1 MFSNQ
6 SHLPYTFTEHY
17 WFCSRG
23 PEFSS
28 LLLRAIPMCHSHIC
42 SEIAIMILNG
52 VCSYNFDDFWGV
64 RWGTTAQNT
73 CHIVTSSIFSVMIIM
88 LFMHQLFNNTLLSSS
103 YLVPCKDKTVPFSS
117 NSNLQLQGWDTVWVL
132 PSVNNLQEIRHC
144 VIDQWPMAMNIVQ
157 IHSTFY
163 YT

>member
-1 MFSNQ
+1 MKTLEPIFSNQ
-6 SHLPYTFTEHY
+6 SRVIYLTL
-17 WFCSRG
+17 SRNTTDFAAEV
-23 PEFSS
+23 PNFPVNCFVMLHNE
-28 LLLRAIPMCHSHIC
+28 RDIPMCHSHIC

-73 CHIVTSSIFSVMIIM
+73 CHVVTSSIFSVMIIM

-117 NSNLQLQGWDTVWVL
+117 NSNLQLQG
-132 PSVNNLQEIRHC
+132 
-144 VIDQWPMAMNIVQ
+144 
-157 IHSTFY
+157 
-163 YT
+163 